1 MPWPVDEAKTITARW
16 AGNLEADILKVH
28 VNINP
33 IAVSRSVRSEKGSL
47 AMIGRATSLEIRQVQ
62 DHVSWWA
69 RQYFPDT
76 AEEENVARHGSI
88 WDVLPR
94 ESTRAVGKLDITGK
108 AGTNLPAD
116 LVFEASTSVQYTN
129 PKAAQIG
136 FDGKLSL
143 DVEALQPGSSGNLEE
158 GISLIQ
164 KANIIDLETIVVA
177 SGGLVGGAE
186 TEQPPEHQKAV
197 LQHIRQRPHGG
208 AGFDY
213 PTWLN
218 RKYNVRAVQVLPD
231 WIGRG
236 SVGVAVVMK
245 EGLFGRAPSQA
256 ELNSMADYLGRPN
269 SKLGVRPVTAHVVM
283 LAATIQEIP
292 LAVRLRPDTTEG
304 RANIAEAWTRFLAT
318 VGDEDDEEND
328 GPIGALL
335 EPSRISEALSAAQGE
350 YAHDLI
356 SPSVPLRLDAK
367 AYPKPGQITYEGD
380 NE

>member
-1 MPWPVDEAKTITARW
+1 MPWPVDDAKTIAARW
-16 AGNLEADILKVH
+16 AGNLEARILKVH
-28 VNINP
+28 VNVDP
-33 IAVSRSVRSEKGSL
+33 LAVSRSVRSEKGSL
-47 AMIGRATSLEIRQVQ
+47 SMIGRASSLEIRQVQ

-76 AEEENVARHGSI
+76 AEEENVARHGDI
-88 WDVLPR
+88 WEVFPR
-94 ESTRAVGKLDITGK
+94 PATRAVGKLDITGK
-108 AGTNLPAD
+108 AGTILPAD
-116 LVFEASTSVQYTN
+116 LIFEASASIQYTN
-129 PKAAQIG
+129 PKASQIG
-136 FDGKLSL
+136 ADGKLSL
-143 DVEALQPGSSGNLEE
+143 DVEALLTGRNGNLEE
-158 GISLIQ
+158 GISLTQ
-164 KANIIDLETIVVA
+164 QTNIADIDTITVA
-177 SGGLVGGAE
+177 TGGLVGGAE

-213 PTWLN
+213 PTWLD
-218 RKYNVRAVQVLPD
+218 RKYDVRAVQVLPD

-245 EGLFGRAPSQA
+245 EGLFGRAPSQE
-256 ELNSMADYLGRPN
+256 ELNAMADYLGRPN

-283 LAATIQEIP
+283 LAATIQEVP
-292 LAVRLRPDTTEG
+292 LAVRLRPDTAEA
-304 RANIAEAWTRFLAT
+304 RANISEAWTRFLAT

-356 SPSVPLRLDAK
+356 SPSAPLKLDAK
-367 AYPKPGQITYEGD
+367 AYPVPGQITYEGD
-380 NE
+380 ND